1 LVLVFSEFGRRVGEN
16 GSVGT
21 DHGKAAPMFLIG
33 KSVKGGLYG
42 PKPDLT
48 KLDDG
53 DLAYA
58 IDFRQVYATALDDWM
73 GGDSMA
79 VLGQK
84 FETLPVL
91 RA

>member
-1 LVLVFSEFGRRVGEN
+1 
-16 GSVGT
+16 
-21 DHGKAAPMFLIG
+21 MFLIG
-33 KSVKGGLYG
+33 KNVKGGLYG

-53 DLAYA
+53 DLPFA

-73 GGDSMA
+73 GGESEH

-84 FETLPVL
+84 FESLPVL
-91 RA
+91 RG